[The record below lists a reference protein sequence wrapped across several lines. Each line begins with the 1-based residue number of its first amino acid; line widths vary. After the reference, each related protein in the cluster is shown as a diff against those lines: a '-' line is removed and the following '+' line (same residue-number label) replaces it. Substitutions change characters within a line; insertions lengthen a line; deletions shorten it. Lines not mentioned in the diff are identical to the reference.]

1 MTRIHYD
8 NQQATITNDA
18 GMTATGFN
26 GDIDAQGFRPKELLE
41 AAVALCMTMN
51 VRKVLERDGIDFQ
64 LEDVAAT
71 ATASKEDGIT
81 NRFTAID
88 VELTLPAHLEAAYR
102 TKLIK
107 IAERG
112 CTIGNTIKAS
122 ASISVTE
129 A

>member
-8 NQQATITNDA
+8 NQQAMITNDA

-26 GDIDAQGFRPKELLE
+26 GETDAQGFRPKELLE
-41 AAVALCMTMN
+41 AAIALCMTLN
-51 VRKVLERDGIDFQ
+51 IQHVLERDGISFNLDD
-64 LEDVAAT
+64 LKAT
-71 ATASKEDGIT
+71 AKASKEDGVT

-88 VELTLPAHLEAAYR
+88 IELTLPTHLEADYR

-112 CTIGNTIKAS
+112 CTIGNTLKAS